1 MNINEISLTKNIKD
15 LKTPM
20 AILSQYG
27 WEVLGTGINAAV
39 AQHPNKP
46 YVLKLFESDL
56 GYLKFIQFIESNK
69 GNKHL
74 PVINKTVKK
83 IPGTRLSFVRMERLT
98 PIREED
104 LWTRYFSDMAYL
116 GLLAVKNDLLIAY
129 STVNNLS
136 RKLNAKNIN
145 TNILRKVKFD
155 DVWTA
160 FNSRPSASWMDISE
174 KLVDFA
180 DGNSIAMLDIHS
192 QNFML
197 RNQTLIITDPF

>member
-1 MNINEISLTKNIKD
+1 MNLNEISLKTNIKD
-15 LKTPM
+15 LKAPR
-20 AILSQYG
+20 AILHRYG
-27 WEVLGTGINAAV
+27 WEVLGTGLNAAV
-39 AQHPNKP
+39 AQHPDKP

-56 GYLKFIQFIESNK
+56 GYLKFIQFIEANK

-98 PIREED
+98 PITEQD
-104 LWTRYFSDMAYL
+104 LWKNYLSDMTYI
-116 GLLAVKNDLLIAY
+116 GLLAVKNDLLIAF
-129 STVNNLS
+129 STQRNIVDA
-136 RKLNAKNIN
+136 LNARNIN
-145 TNILRKVKFD
+145 TTVLRKVKFD

-160 FNSRPSASWMDISE
+160 FKDKPTASWMDISE

-180 DGNSIAMLDIHS
+180 DSNGIDFLDIHS

-197 RNQTLIITDPF
+197 RNNTLVITDPF

>member
-15 LKTPM
+15 LVTPR

-27 WEVLGTGINAAV
+27 WEVLGTGLNAAV
-39 AQHPNKP
+39 AQHPHKP
-46 YVLKLFESDL
+46 YVLKLFLNDP
-56 GYLKFIQFIESNK
+56 GYLKFIQFIEANK

-83 IPGTRLSFVRMERLT
+83 IPGTRLSYVRMERLN
-98 PIREED
+98 PISEHY
-104 LWTRYFSDMAYL
+104 LWKKYRSDITYL
-116 GLLAVKNDLLIAY
+116 GLLALKNDLLISF
-129 STVNNLS
+129 STQNNIIDS
-136 RKLNAKNIN
+136 LNAQNIN
-145 TNILRKVKFD
+145 TSILRKVKFD

-160 FNSRPSASWMDISE
+160 FKIRPTNSWMDISE

-180 DGNSIAMLDIHS
+180 DSNGIDMLDIHS

-197 RNQTLIITDPF
+197 RNQTLVITDPF

>member
-1 MNINEISLTKNIKD
+1 MNLNEISLKTTIDD
-15 LKTPM
+15 LGSPQ
-20 AILSQYG
+20 AILGRYG
-27 WEVLGTGINAAV
+27 WEVLGTGLNAAV
-39 AQHPNKP
+39 AQHPYKP

-56 GYLKFIQFIESNK
+56 GYLKFIQFIEANK

-83 IPGTRLSFVRMERLT
+83 IPGTRLSYVRMERLT
-98 PIREED
+98 PISEND
-104 LWTRYFSDMAYL
+104 LWKRYLADMTYL
-116 GLLAVKNDLLIAY
+116 GLLALKNDLLIAF
-129 STVNNLS
+129 STQGNIIDA
-136 RKLNAKNIN
+136 LNAKNIN

-180 DGNSIAMLDIHS
+180 DSNGIAMLDIHS

-197 RNQTLIITDPF
+197 RSNTLVITDPF